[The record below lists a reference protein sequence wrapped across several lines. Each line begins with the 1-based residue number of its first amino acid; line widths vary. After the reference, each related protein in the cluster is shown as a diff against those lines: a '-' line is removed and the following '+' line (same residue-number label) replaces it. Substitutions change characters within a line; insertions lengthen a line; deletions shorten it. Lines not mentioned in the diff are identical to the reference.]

1 MSQFID
7 FHNNPAVIG
16 KALGAVLLGKA
27 TSICNWFKAQYEAHL
42 NRAFELRIYQRH
54 YHDGAKKN
62 NASSKF

>member
-27 TSICNWFKAQYEAHL
+27 TSICNWFKAQHEAHID
-42 NRAFELRIYQRH
+42 RSFRLRVYQH
-54 YHDGAKKN
+54 HSHDGAKN
-62 NASSKF
+62 NNTSNCV